1 MTLFEKFCKLPIE
14 PRLIGLEKSE
24 MGVEQ
29 FCTPRGT
36 RTIGWENNIQY
47 CFIRGYGETVFA
59 VNPEGAENKYVYP
72 LAESFKD
79 FLRLI
84 VACGSTTAVEQIIG
98 WTEEEFVRFLTSAD
112 NTPLPQQLKT
122 LEIIRKELRITPM
135 EYPYAY
141 VKAVQSAFDD
151 SKIRFSDHYYD
162 VLGLP
167 LPEGRKRKAP
177 DHLWET
183 TVTFTVQRKTPD

>member
-1 MTLFEKFCKLPIE
+1 MTLFEKFCKLPID
-14 PRLIGLEKSE
+14 PRLIGLERSE
-24 MGVEQ
+24 MSVEQ
-29 FCTPRGT
+29 FCTPRGA

-47 CFIRGYGETVFA
+47 CFIRGYGEMVFA
-59 VNPEGAENKYVYP
+59 VNPEGAADKYVYP
-72 LAESFKD
+72 LAGNFKD

-84 VACGSTTAVEQIIG
+84 LSCGSTTAAEQIVL
-98 WTEEEFVRFLTSAD
+98 WTEEEFTRFLTSTD

-122 LEIIRKELRITPM
+122 LEIISKELHITPM
-135 EYPYAY
+135 ENPYAY

-151 SKIRFSDHYYD
+151 SKIRFSDDYYD